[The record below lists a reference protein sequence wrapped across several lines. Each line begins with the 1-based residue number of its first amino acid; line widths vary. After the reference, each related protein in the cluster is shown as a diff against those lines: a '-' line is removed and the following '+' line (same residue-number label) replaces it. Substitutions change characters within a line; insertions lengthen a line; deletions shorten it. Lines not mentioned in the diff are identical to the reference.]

1 MGKLDSITTL
11 ATLAV
16 GGLVFL
22 KVYPL
27 LEGFLTTSGSGGIGG
42 GFLEQFIP
50 VVGQAPLRTYDPV
63 PDVRDI
69 PLSGQLGYSEYPVIT
84 AEEYEARKEA
94 WLAAQFPDPPAGG
107 VLPWLGSV
115 LPEIPPF
122 VPPATTTPTPPPA
135 TTTPTPP
142 PTGVLPW
149 LGSVLPEI
157 PPFVPPATTTP
168 LSGDYWINPLTQ
180 AVIAPYVRGE
190 TPQAVLDLREDDI
203 LPSIRGF

>member
-122 VPPATTTPTPPPA
+122 VPPATTTP
-135 TTTPTPP
+135 
-142 PTGVLPW
+142 
-149 LGSVLPEI
+149 
-157 PPFVPPATTTP
+157 